1 MIKKNILWLM
11 FIFLLLPAKLV
22 FSNEIPNLD
31 GTWKRNLGNDR
42 IITIR
47 FNGNN
52 GVLTR
57 PNGQN
62 IPFTLKMSESHIEIS
77 MRILFIRIESVITY
91 TLSSD
96 KRELHLKTS
105 DPRLNA
111 LDGDYV
117 KQ

>member
-1 MIKKNILWLM
+1 MIKKNILWIM
-11 FIFLLLPAKLV
+11 FIFILLPAKLV

-52 GVLTR
+52 GVLIR

-77 MRILFIRIESVITY
+77 LRILFIRIESDITY
-91 TLSSD
+91 TLSTD
-96 KRELHLKTS
+96 QRLLNLKTS
-105 DPRLNA
+105 DPRFKD